1 MKTDKTI
8 PKNSK
13 ALKLVTWT
21 LPLCIAILAL
31 TPACKDKKEGGDE
44 GSADEKSPS
53 VVYKMVP
60 TKIDALGVT
69 MMAPKGAKI
78 RGDKRVT
85 ISEGRGFG
93 VVLTKD
99 IFGAKGDSL
108 IIPFEKKRMV
118 KKLVDKP
125 TLQVWT
131 KEMGGKTVVLFAMA
145 VKVGD
150 KKLYVQS
157 DGMGMYTKEQIDTMI
172 KAVKSLK
179 PAK

>member
-1 MKTDKTI
+1 MKINRNIFKT
-8 PKNSK
+8 SK
-13 ALKLVTWT
+13 TSTLVTWV
-21 LPLCIAILAL
+21 LPLCVAILTL

-44 GSADEKSPS
+44 KSAEEKTPS

-60 TKIDALGVT
+60 TKIEALGLT

-78 RGDKRVT
+78 QGDKRVT
-85 ISEGRGFG
+85 ISAGNGFG

-125 TLQVWT
+125 HLQVWT

-157 DGMGMYTKEQIDTMI
+157 DGMGMYTKKQIDTMI